1 MLIDICSLQSNIVP
15 CHASTDVSCLPFF
28 LSAALHL
35 QLHSGTMRLQVRLA
49 ERKIYGA
56 ISRHLTHDRTQG
68 RKYFYAHFLKF
79 GSNFIL
85 DFHFLFLSSND
96 NLNTQLVQI
105 VLEVLGNFTV
115 RNQYIN
121 LLQWCDGHFRNQP
134 ELGVIG

>member
-28 LSAALHL
+28 LPTALRL
-35 QLHSGTMRLQVRLA
+35 QLHSGTMRLQVRLE
-49 ERKIYGA
+49 ERKKYGA
-56 ISRHLTHDRTQG
+56 TSRHLIHDRTLG
-68 RKYFYAHFLKF
+68 RKYFYVHFLKF

-85 DFHFLFLSSND
+85 NFLFLSSND

-121 LLQWCDGHFRNQP
+121 LLQWRDGHFRNQP